1 MPIVTIVVY
10 NYDEL
15 LKSTLS
21 KAEKLL
27 SVHLYFWH
35 TDNLLMAASI
45 ETGLAQNELAMY
57 LKITEFSLT
66 SLAHSAEYHNIIVTY
81 LNIVG
86 PINIDVLLYLDLFG
100 DQWSLPKC
108 SIMFYQTL
116 AIGIR
121 LGRHRG

>member
-1 MPIVTIVVY
+1 MPIATIVIY

-21 KAEKLL
+21 NAEKLL

-35 TDNLLMAASI
+35 TDNLLMAASTV
-45 ETGLAQNELAMY
+45 TGLAQNELTMY
-57 LKITEFSLT
+57 LKISLT

-100 DQWSLPKC
+100 DQWSLPKFF
-108 SIMFYQTL
+108 IMFYQTL
-116 AIGIR
+116 VIGIR